1 MVWLRVDVHGVVPSR
16 YHDPSTDLGDL
27 RTDFLR
33 CLSDN
38 LQSPPTFL
46 QEKPRGVIMVEKARS

>member
-1 MVWLRVDVHGVVPSR
+1 MELFPSR
-16 YHDPSTDLGDL
+16 YHDPSVDLGDP

-38 LQSPPTFL
+38 LQSPPAFL

>member
-1 MVWLRVDVHGVVPSR
+1 MVGLGVDVHGAVPIQ
-16 YHDPSTDLGDL
+16 YDPSMDLGDP